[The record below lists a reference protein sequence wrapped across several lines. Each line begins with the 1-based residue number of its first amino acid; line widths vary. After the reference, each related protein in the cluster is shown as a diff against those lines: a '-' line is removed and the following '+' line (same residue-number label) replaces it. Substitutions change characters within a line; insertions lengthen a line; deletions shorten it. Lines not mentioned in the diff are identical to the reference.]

1 MLVLIVFY
9 SKFLQIEFIEKYKW
23 ERRMSLKIEDLNII
37 LLARD
42 STAQKHYKEF
52 FAIEGVRYFNISSEA
67 QLENILEIIPIN
79 GIVADIRTTLRA
91 TGTEK
96 LLYTKLE
103 DIYPF
108 IRVRWDEER
117 EKINTIY
124 PDDSV
129 ENLHDFLSKI
139 CVKSDPRVLRTS
151 NRAPL
156 SVNVI
161 ASENDQFSGYTEK
174 SCTLNVS
181 ESGLFII
188 TSSPFWK
195 ENQRIYVVINEIS
208 SRTPIICTIVRKIFW
223 GEEALC
229 TPGISIRFDSILD
242 SQQDELFKLAPR

>member
-1 MLVLIVFY
+1 
-9 SKFLQIEFIEKYKW
+9 
-23 ERRMSLKIEDLNII
+23 MSLKIEDLNII
-37 LLARD
+37 LLAKD
-42 STAQKHYKEF
+42 SEVQKHYKEF
-52 FAIEGVRYFNISSEA
+52 FVHKGVRFFNIGSEA
-67 QLENILEIIPIN
+67 QLENVLEIIPIN

-108 IRVRWDEER
+108 IRVRWDEEK
-117 EKINTIY
+117 EKINTIF

-129 ENLHDFLSKI
+129 KNLDDFITKI
-139 CVKSDPRVLRTS
+139 CVNYDPRVLRTS
-151 NRAPL
+151 TRTNL

-161 ASENDQFSGYTEK
+161 ISENDQFSGYTEK

-181 ESGLFII
+181 ESGLFVI

-195 ENQRIYVVINEIS
+195 EGQRIYVVINEIS

-223 GEEALC
+223 GEEPLC
-229 TPGISIRFDSILD
+229 TPGISIRFDSILN
-242 SQQDELFKLAPR
+242 SQQDELFTLAPR

>member
-1 MLVLIVFY
+1 
-9 SKFLQIEFIEKYKW
+9 
-23 ERRMSLKIEDLNII
+23 MSLKIEDLNII
-37 LLARD
+37 LLAKD
-42 STAQKHYKEF
+42 SEAQKHYKEF
-52 FAIEGVRYFNISSEA
+52 FIQEGVRFFNIGSEV

-108 IRVRWDEER
+108 IRVRWDED
-117 EKINTIY
+117 KGIISAIY
-124 PDDSV
+124 PDESIN
-129 ENLHDFLSKI
+129 NLHDFITKV
-139 CVKSDPRVLRTS
+139 CVESDPRVLRTS

-156 SVNVI
+156 SLNVI
-161 ASENDQFSGYTEK
+161 ISENDQFSGYTEK

-208 SRTPIICTIVRKIFW
+208 SRTPIICTVVRKIVW
-223 GEEALC
+223 GEEPCC
-229 TPGISIRFDSILD
+229 TPGISIRFDSILH